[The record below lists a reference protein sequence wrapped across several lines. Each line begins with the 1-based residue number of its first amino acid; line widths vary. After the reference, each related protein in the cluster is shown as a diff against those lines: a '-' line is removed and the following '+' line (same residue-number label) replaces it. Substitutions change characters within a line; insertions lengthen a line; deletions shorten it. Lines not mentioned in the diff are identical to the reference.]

1 MADKCGLRAEKDGEK
16 ILTTYCGIILQLLW
30 DICVE
35 VDHRQSVLLFL
46 ELKSCTVNE
55 GAGLIGIHRCFC

>member
-1 MADKCGLRAEKDGEK
+1 MADKCGLRAEKDEKK

-46 ELKSCTVNE
+46 EFGSLV
-55 GAGLIGIHRCFC
+55 L